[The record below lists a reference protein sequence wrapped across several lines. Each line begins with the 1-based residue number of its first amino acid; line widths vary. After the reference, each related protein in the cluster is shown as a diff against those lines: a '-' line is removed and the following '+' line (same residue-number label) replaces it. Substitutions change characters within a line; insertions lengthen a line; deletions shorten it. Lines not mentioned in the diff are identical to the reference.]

1 MKKKKKRKSISAFS
15 TLLRLLGDV
24 TVTATWLSLVIS
36 KNLKFRGRTNRS
48 RHYIRTNFSHVLNQ
62 KHLYFPFQLK
72 KKTKKS
78 LLSFFFFLFFLKILY
93 LFSSLLFLHCQPF
106 FPFLLRPT
114 RANPT
119 SID

>member
-72 KKTKKS
+72 KKKKVS
-78 LLSFFFFLFFLKILY
+78 TFLFFFSFFFENLISFLVTAFSTLPTFFS
-93 LFSSLLFLHCQPF
+93 FSSQTY
-106 FPFLLRPT
+106 T
-114 RANPT
+114 R
-119 SID
+119 